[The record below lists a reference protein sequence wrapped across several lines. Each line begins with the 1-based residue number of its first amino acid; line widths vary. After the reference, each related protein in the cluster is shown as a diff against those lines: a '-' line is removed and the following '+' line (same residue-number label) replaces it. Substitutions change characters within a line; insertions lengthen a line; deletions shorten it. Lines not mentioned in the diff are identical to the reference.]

1 MRAAAALTVLA
12 LALSGCGVGSGSGG
26 GGGRVGSGGDA
37 GWVLIGALAAV
48 AAIGAGSGG
57 GGSGGDAS
65 GALIG
70 PVVVAGISAL
80 SNLEQIQSRSPGD
93 STTKSA
99 PIEARRV
106 ISGPTQHAAQGFDVY
121 GVVAFPEAP
130 TSATYPRYAMIC
142 EAFMQGLSPVDDAA
156 TGASN
161 IALTVWPVIQD
172 ITDESIG
179 FRLQEACD
187 NATNLYD
194 ASYSREVIS
203 SANRSGQSVSGKGPF
218 LVAWSPGGRL
228 PSGASNLAVLDMS
241 WIEEPD
247 DAAAYMREWRRL
259 VVTSP
264 ANWGDVW
271 NSGRFKQVGD
281 RFYAYVGRLL
291 E

>member
-1 MRAAAALTVLA
+1 LRAAAALTVLA
-12 LALSGCGVGSGSGG
+12 LALSGCGAGSGSGG
-26 GGGRVGSGGDA
+26 GGRGGDA
-37 GWVLIGALAAV
+37 VGVLIGAVAVV
-48 AAIGAGSGG
+48 AAIGAGSGSGG
-57 GGSGGDAS
+57 GGSGGDA
-65 GALIG
+65 GGGLIG
-70 PVVVAGISAL
+70 PVVVAGILAL
-80 SNLEQIQSRSPGD
+80 SNLEQIQSGSAGD
-93 STTKSA
+93 PTTKSN

-106 ISGPTQHAAQGFDVY
+106 ISGSTQHDAQGFDVY

-172 ITDESIG
+172 TTDESIG

-218 LVAWSPGGRL
+218 LIAWSPGGRL
-228 PSGASNLAVLDMS
+228 PSGAPNLAFLDMS

-264 ANWGDVW
+264 ARWGDVW
-271 NSGRFKQVGD
+271 NSGRFKQFGD
-281 RFYAYVGRLL
+281 RFYAYVGRFL